1 MGVVSM
7 VTDHRAA
14 DDDVSQ
20 LTQDIE
26 KNYRC
31 KSYTPYQ
38 RLFCWKLF
46 SFVQVLVVHLMSS
59 SGGNRIRFVNP
70 VARVELQ

>member
-1 MGVVSM
+1 VVSVVM
-7 VTDHRAA
+7 DHCAD

-31 KSYTPYQ
+31 KSYTP
-38 RLFCWKLF
+38 LELSMKL
-46 SFVQVLVVHLMSS
+46 
-59 SGGNRIRFVNP
+59 
-70 VARVELQ
+70 